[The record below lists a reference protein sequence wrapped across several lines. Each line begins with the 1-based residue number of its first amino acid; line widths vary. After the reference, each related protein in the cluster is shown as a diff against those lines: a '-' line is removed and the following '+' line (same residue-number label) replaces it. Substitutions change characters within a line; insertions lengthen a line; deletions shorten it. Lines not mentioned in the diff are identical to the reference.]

1 MEKEKEENKI
11 PVKESDTEM
20 GAVEDG
26 KAPVEAKESEDIKDV
41 ELSDNGDMGEPD
53 VNEAEKKPDV
63 NEAEKKPD
71 VNEAIA
77 KGPELPVEENEPELP
92 VEENEPESAE
102 EKMLTQS
109 QVNELVGKARAEG
122 RASAMKELYGRYGV
136 SDDNEMNDIFGR
148 GQGYD
153 ILNDEYNVL
162 NGKYGELAAENA
174 LLKTQIVPSR
184 WDDVKAI
191 LRSKGMEVS
200 VDNIGAEL
208 TTHPEWKNNAVA
220 KPEVSPDVSESQV
233 SQVRKLGSNVPESKV
248 EDEETNSMRWFGLE

>member
-63 NEAEKKPD
+63 NEA
-71 VNEAIA
+71 IA
-77 KGPELPVEENEPELP
+77 KGPELP